1 MAVTKDEVRYIA
13 SLAKLYFSEEE
24 LAAMT
29 SEMDSLVDFANTLS
43 ALDTGGLPPMAHV
56 QPLANVFRSDGAH
69 QDFPTEKALANAPES
84 AENCFV
90 VPKVVE

>member
-1 MAVTKDEVRYIA
+1 
-13 SLAKLYFSEEE
+13 
-24 LAAMT
+24 
-29 SEMDSLVDFANTLS
+29 
-43 ALDTGGLPPMAHV
+43 V

-84 AENCFV
+84 GENCFV